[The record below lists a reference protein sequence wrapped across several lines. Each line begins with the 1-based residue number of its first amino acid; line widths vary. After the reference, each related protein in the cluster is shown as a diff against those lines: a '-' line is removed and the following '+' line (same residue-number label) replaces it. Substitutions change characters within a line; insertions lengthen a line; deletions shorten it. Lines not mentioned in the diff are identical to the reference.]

1 MICVQ
6 QISATNFA
14 LRVVN
19 PQPVNTATCTMVVA
33 SPSEIQPSAW
43 NDLLTMDAA
52 TGSAITAAIL
62 LVWVT
67 GWAIGQG
74 ARLGSSNHD

>member
-6 QISATNFA
+6 QTSATNFA
-14 LRVVN
+14 LRIQN
-19 PQPVNTATCTMVVA
+19 PQPADTSTCAMVVA

-43 NDLLTMDAA
+43 NDLLTMNAA
-52 TGSAITAAIL
+52 TGSAITGAIL
-62 LVWVT
+62 LVWVI
-67 GWAIGQG
+67 GWAIGHG